1 MDSNTL
7 TETTP
12 VTKTRKPTLPA
23 KNMNLL
29 VYSHFLGNL
38 LKEQNI
44 IDDIAFNAL
53 LTSVH
58 AIQDIHSKNLFF
70 NDFFANFKT
79 HKKSLTTFISA
90 QQKALKS
97 ANKPIKD
104 KKTRTSNKK
113 NHNLAD
119 DLVSQLVLLAS
130 DSTLPTLPS
139 DAPSLTTLKKTT
151 KKTKK
156 TTLPNDTPSLLSREP
171 TVPSDAPSLSD
182 NTSGSMTGCSCSKSW
197 IGVSSSNSV
206 IGVSF
211 MIIWYSSNSV
221 IGVSSMIVW
230 SSSKSWI
237 GVSSMIVWSS
247 SNSVIGGSSMIGWYC
262 WTSGSMITCSGTGD
276 G

>member
-38 LKEQNI
+38 LKEQNV
-44 IDDIAFNAL
+44 IDDTAFNAL

-90 QQKALKS
+90 QQKALKY
-97 ANKPIKD
+97 ANKPIKN

-113 NHNLAD
+113 NLNLAD

-130 DSTLPTLPS
+130 DSREPTVTSDAPSLSSREPTVPS

-156 TTLPNDTPSLLSREP
+156 TTLP
-171 TVPSDAPSLSD
+171 TVTSDAPFSD
-182 NTSGSMTGCSCSKSW
+182 A
-197 IGVSSSNSV
+197 
-206 IGVSF
+206 
-211 MIIWYSSNSV
+211 
-221 IGVSSMIVW
+221 
-230 SSSKSWI
+230 
-237 GVSSMIVWSS
+237 
-247 SNSVIGGSSMIGWYC
+247 
-262 WTSGSMITCSGTGD
+262 
-276 G
+276 